1 MPLIDHVTTR
11 APQLPS
17 RIFFYAAEK
26 WGKTSFA
33 CFAPKPIFIMTQGET
48 GLLTL
53 LESGQVPETAHFP
66 QACETWSDLQLC
78 TRSVLTDK
86 HDFQTLVIDTSNGAE
101 RLLASQVLEQEFN
114 GQHGGKMGYGSYGKG
129 DQACIPHWMQYL
141 RLLDEI
147 RTRRKMHIILL
158 AHSRIKSVNNPEG
171 DDYDQLRPEGIDK
184 LWTLTHKWADVIAA
198 GTLKIAVK
206 DDKVQGSVTQRII
219 RTSSTPAVV
228 AGNRYGLPA
237 VIDCG
242 NGAHAAW
249 SNFKAAMTKA
259 RAVSAGQP
267 TQQPAS
273 NGQPQPQ
280 A

>member
-1 MPLIDHVTTR
+1 MSLINQVVTC
-11 APQLPS
+11 APQLPT

-48 GLLTL
+48 GLITL

-66 QACETWSDLQLC
+66 LACETWSDLQLC
-78 TRSVLTDK
+78 ARSVLTDK

-114 GQHGGKMGYGSYGKG
+114 SQVAGKQGYGSYGKG
-129 DQACIPHWMQYL
+129 DQACIPHWMRFLQ
-141 RLLDEI
+141 LLDEI
-147 RTRRKMHIILL
+147 RIKRRMHIILL

-219 RTSSTPAVV
+219 RTANTPAVV
-228 AGNRYGLPA
+228 AGNRYGLPT
-237 VIDCG
+237 VIECG
-242 NGAHAAW
+242 NSAQATW
-249 SNFKAAMTKA
+249 SNFQGAMKTA
-259 RAVSAGQP
+259 RAVRTGQEVK
-267 TQQPAS
+267 
-273 NGQPQPQ
+273 G
-280 A
+280 